1 MADKTSNEMTS
12 DLAVISTNYMVSKF
26 DIEDIGEIIQEN
38 LGGEQFDIQS
48 LNKIKVPSG
57 GSKIWTLQTSA
68 GEKDTPVI
76 NGVCIYNKV
85 VRIYYSKP
93 FGEGNTNAPPDC
105 YSKDGLIGIG
115 TPGGPCIKCPY
126 SQFGSSPDGKK
137 TACPS
142 RRLMFFLLEDSMLPS
157 VLSVPPS
164 GLKDAK
170 KYLLNLSSEGKR
182 VTSVITQLTLRKEKS
197 SGGIDYSS
205 IEFKELGP
213 VIDSEKFGAYAKTF
227 KSIIESSDENIINA
241 GASSHIVSPQE
252 DDLPF

>member
-1 MADKTSNEMTS
+1 MTAVK
-12 DLAVISTNYMVSKF
+12 DNNTKELAIVPTNYMVSKF
-26 DIEDIGEIIQEN
+26 EIEDIGEIIQEN

-57 GSKIWTLQTSA
+57 GSKTWTIQTSK
-68 GEKDTPVI
+68 GEMDTQAI
-76 NGVCIYNKV
+76 NGVCVYNKV
-85 VRIYYSKP
+85 VRVYYSKA

-105 YSKDGLIGIG
+105 FSKDGLMGIG
-115 TPGGPCIKCPY
+115 NPGGPCINCPY
-126 SQFGSSPDGKK
+126 SKFGSSPDGKK

-142 RRLMFFLLEDSMLPS
+142 RRLMFFLMEESMLPS

-182 VTSVITQLTLRKEKS
+182 VTSVVTQLTLRKEKS
-197 SGGIDYSS
+197 SGGIDYSA

-213 VIDSEKFGAYAKTF
+213 VADPQKFAAYAKTF
-227 KSIIESSDENIINA
+227 KNIIESSEEAFI
-241 GASSHIVSPQE
+241 GAATVSNHSE
-252 DDLPF
+252 EETIPF

>member
-1 MADKTSNEMTS
+1 MTNKTDNDTQ
-12 DLAVISTNYMVSKF
+12 DALTIVPAVNYMVSKF

-57 GSKIWTLQTSA
+57 GSKTWTIQTSA
-68 GEKDTPVI
+68 GEKDVPAI

-85 VRIYYSKP
+85 VRVYYAKA

-105 YSKDGLIGIG
+105 YSKDGLMGIG
-115 TPGGPCIKCPY
+115 NPGGPCINCHF

-142 RRLMFFLLEDSMLPS
+142 RRLMFFLMEDSMLPS

-182 VTSVITQLTLRKEKS
+182 VTSVVTQLTLRKEKS
-197 SGGIDYSS
+197 SGGIDYSA

-213 VIDSEKFGAYAKTF
+213 VNDPEKFMAYAKTF
-227 KSIIESSDENIINA
+227 KSIIENSEEAFIGAATTHVTPVDEEI
-241 GASSHIVSPQE
+241 
-252 DDLPF
+252 PF